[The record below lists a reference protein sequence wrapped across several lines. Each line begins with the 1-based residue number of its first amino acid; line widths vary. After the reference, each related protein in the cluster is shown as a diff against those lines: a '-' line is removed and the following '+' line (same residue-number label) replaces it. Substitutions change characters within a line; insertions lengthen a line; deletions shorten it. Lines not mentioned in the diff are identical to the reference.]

1 MIVEEGMA
9 HNYKLF
15 HFVSFF
21 QVPRVNLVKLSMA
34 NMESEVFQVL
44 QEKQDVL
51 VYLEF
56 RAFLAFA
63 RQLSALGPLPQ
74 LS

>member
-1 MIVEEGMA
+1 MVVEGGMA
-9 HNYKLF
+9 RNYKLYI
-15 HFVSFF
+15 VSFF
-21 QVPRVNLVKLSMA
+21 QVPLVNLVKLSMA
-34 NMESEVFQVL
+34 NMQSEVFQVL

-51 VYLEF
+51 VYLGL
-56 RAFLAFA
+56 RAFLGFA